1 MSAQVRTSLNGRV
14 AEVVLDCPE
23 KHNVLD
29 LGGWSALAD
38 AFDELSKNVDI
49 GCVIIRGAGDRSFS
63 TGSDISSFAD
73 QRDTP
78 EDARRYS
85 EAITQG
91 MNAVRECRNPTLG
104 LIEGLC
110 VGGGMEIAACCD
122 VRICGR
128 SSRFGA
134 PINRLGLTM
143 SHDELEPLIALLGP
157 GPVLEILLT
166 GDLIGAERAREIGLV
181 NRIVEDGEVIP
192 AGRDLANRIAEGAPL
207 VNRWHKRFILR
218 LMERDSEPLT
228 KAEQDEALEAF
239 QTDDYRE
246 GRSAFLEKRPPKFR
260 GQ

>member
-1 MSAQVRTSLNGRV
+1 MS
-14 AEVVLDCPE
+14 
-23 KHNVLD
+23 
-29 LGGWSALAD
+29 
-38 AFDELSKNVDI
+38 
-49 GCVIIRGAGDRSFS
+49 
-63 TGSDISSFAD
+63 
-73 QRDTP
+73 
-78 EDARRYS
+78 Y
-85 EAITQG
+85 
-91 MNAVRECRNPTLG
+91 
-104 LIEGLC
+104 
-110 VGGGMEIAACCD
+110 
-122 VRICGR
+122 
-128 SSRFGA
+128 
-134 PINRLGLTM
+134 
-143 SHDELEPLIALLGP
+143 DELEPLITLLGP

-166 GDLIGAERAREIGLV
+166 GDLIGAERASEIGLV